1 MEVSEILEPRFRE
14 NVKCHL
20 PGEAMGSLN
29 WFAVHPTSMNSHLI
43 RKQEKPGIGERT
55 EIH

>member
-14 NVKCHL
+14 NVKCL
-20 PGEAMGSLN
+20 IPGEAMGSLN

-43 RKQEKPGIGERT
+43 RKQEKPGIGEGS